1 MSKSNFAASA
11 GRFIT
16 FVTQILILSYWTNT
30 SLWSRFITQ
39 KARVRAGLENG
50 TLHSL
55 RHCFISHLV
64 NDLRE
69 PITFAAE
76 LAGHAKVETTM
87 KYIHVLP
94 DHAKRAMDRFS
105 LYGN

>member
-1 MSKSNFAASA
+1 
-11 GRFIT
+11 
-16 FVTQILILSYWTNT
+16 
-30 SLWSRFITQ
+30 
-39 KARVRAGLENG
+39 
-50 TLHSL
+50 
-55 RHCFISHLV
+55 V

-69 PITFAAE
+69 PITVAAE

>member
-1 MSKSNFAASA
+1 MSKLNVAASA
-11 GRFIT
+11 RRFIT
-16 FVTQILILSYWTNT
+16 FVIQALILSYWTNA

-39 KARVRAGLENG
+39 KAMVRASLENG
-50 TLHSL
+50 TRHSV

-69 PITFAAE
+69 PATVAAE
-76 LAGHAKVETTM
+76 LAGHAKIETTM

-94 DHAKRAMDRFS
+94 DHAKRAMARFS

>member
-1 MSKSNFAASA
+1 M
-11 GRFIT
+11 
-16 FVTQILILSYWTNT
+16 TQTLILSYWKNT
-30 SLWSRFITQ
+30 LLWSRFLIQ

-55 RHCFISHLV
+55 GHCFISHLV
-64 NDLRE
+64 NDLPE
-69 PITFAAE
+69 PITVAAE

-94 DHAKRAMDRFS
+94 DHVKRAMDPFI
-105 LYGN
+105 LYEN